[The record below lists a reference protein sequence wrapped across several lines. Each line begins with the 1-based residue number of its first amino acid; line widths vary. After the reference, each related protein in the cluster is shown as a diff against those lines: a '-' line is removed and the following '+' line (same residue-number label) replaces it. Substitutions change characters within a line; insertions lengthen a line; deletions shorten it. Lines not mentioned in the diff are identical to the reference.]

1 MIDLFDLEVREK
13 KRQVQGNRSRSG
25 SNGSRTRKGMRTP
38 YDSMNA
44 KERKKLNGEVVVTR
58 MYETIIP
65 YEELLLKDSDTQRNM
80 LIRWRE
86 IFSNEKIKAEMGI
99 HNKAFYELVEEHNL
113 PKKTRGGARTRVGKK
128 KPLEANL
135 SEIKSSELSFDIRE
149 QAKEKTPEP
158 KLITRGLHLEYNGD
172 YTAEELSKIFMK
184 LQLITEG
191 EENKFT
197 LAISLSERVK

>member
-1 MIDLFDLEVREK
+1 MVDLFDLEVREK
-13 KRQVQGNRSRSG
+13 RRQVQGNRSRSG
-25 SNGSRTRKGMRTP
+25 ASGSRTRKGMRTP

-44 KERKKLNGEVVVTR
+44 RERKKLNGEVVVTK

-65 YEELLLKDSDTQRNM
+65 KEEFLLKDLETQKNM

-86 IFSNEKIKAEMGI
+86 IFSNEKIKKEMGI
-99 HNKAFYELVEEHNL
+99 HNKGYYDLVEAFDL
-113 PKKTRGGARTRVGKK
+113 PKKARGGSKPRVGKK
-128 KPLEANL
+128 KTAEANL
-135 SEIKSSELSFDIRE
+135 NEIKE
-149 QAKEKTPEP
+149 QEPKKEIQEQIPEP

-172 YTAEELSKIFMK
+172 YTAEELSKIFLK

-197 LAISLSERVK
+197 LAISLTERV